1 MVIRRSSGDF
11 IFLFQQE
18 QFAHLSIVQPA
29 PTSYQRP
36 AGLSIYKFLAH
47 DNSQIILLFSMFKC
61 IFHATVETNAKT
73 SISRLIISLVRCKY
87 CN

>member
-11 IFLFQQE
+11 IFPFQQE

-36 AGLSIYKFLAH
+36 AGLSIYEFSVH
-47 DNSQIILLFSMFKC
+47 GDSQMILLFFMFYC
-61 IFHATVETNAKT
+61 IFHATVKTNTKT
-73 SISRLIISLVRCKY
+73 SISRLIISLIRCKY